1 MRTLETIIREKD
13 SLIQELTFKLGKMES
28 DMTNTVPKLEHKKA
42 MIALEEANSS
52 RLHDLDM
59 LVQTKRDIEGKYQR
73 EKLISTVLMIGVFV
87 LLCAC
92 AVLMFHFFSIRNISN
107 I

>member
-1 MRTLETIIREKD
+1 
-13 SLIQELTFKLGKMES
+13 MES